1 MNDTNT
7 YPSIMSYGGD
17 NTGVKDNVA
26 AFAAV
31 VAACTPG
38 QVCVFF
44 PPGTYRFNT
53 QVTYEMPYEM
63 PASLTILGAGA
74 DVTNLIWPEGSGI
87 EVTFVSQYN
96 SVHIRDLSLLTS
108 AAGAGAAL
116 YLNQT
121 ASVSNPANSA
131 PSDITNVTCRGSG
144 GYGNLDYWG
153 SGVTVYGVSNVTFQ
167 GLNVVG
173 SGGSGW
179 STVGTGVILE
189 GSPSVIAAV
198 AFNFANCTLN
208 YVGTGIQYESN
219 VQGVAVI
226 SCNFTGN
233 SNGIVALS
241 GSINLDQ
248 LSVSASQFNCSLY
261 GILTQVAISNTSLA
275 GGNLF
280 IVPGGGVA
288 VFLQAAN
295 IFAIVGNSIN
305 SAGGSGPQN
314 GFVIGPNG
322 SNGVIT
328 GNSIDSMNGSG
339 IWLQPGSSAV
349 NVQSN
354 CYSDNGV
361 ANVTNQGTGNTV
373 GGGSQ

>member
-1 MNDTNT
+1 ML
-7 YPSIMSYGGD
+7 
-17 NTGVKDNVA
+17 A
-26 AFAAV
+26 
-31 VAACTPG
+31 PG
-38 QVCVFF
+38 
-44 PPGTYRFNT
+44 Y
-53 QVTYEMPYEM
+53 
-63 PASLTILGAGA
+63 
-74 DVTNLIWPEGSGI
+74 
-87 EVTFVSQYN
+87 
-96 SVHIRDLSLLTS
+96 
-108 AAGAGAAL
+108 
-116 YLNQT
+116 
-121 ASVSNPANSA
+121 
-131 PSDITNVTCRGSG
+131 
-144 GYGNLDYWG
+144 
-153 SGVTVYGVSNVTFQ
+153 
-167 GLNVVG
+167 
-173 SGGSGW
+173 
-179 STVGTGVILE
+179 
-189 GSPSVIAAV
+189 
-198 AFNFANCTLN
+198 
-208 YVGTGIQYESN
+208 

-261 GILTQVAISNTSLA
+261 GILTEVAISNTSLV

-305 SAGGSGPQN
+305 SGGNATSPKSEPQN

-339 IWLQPGSSAV
+339 IWLQAGSSAV

-354 CYSDNGV
+354 CYSSNGV
-361 ANVTNQGTGNTV
+361 AVTNQGTGNTV

>member
-1 MNDTNT
+1 LKDGRIVNSAAIPEATREGLALMNDTNT

-31 VAACTPG
+31 VAAYTPG

-53 QVTYEMPYEM
+53 QLTYEMPTDS
-63 PASLTILGAGA
+63 ASLTILGAGA
-74 DVTNLIWPEGSGI
+74 DVTNLIWPEGGGI

-131 PSDITNVTCRGSG
+131 PSDITNVTCRGSD
-144 GYGNLDYWG
+144 GYDISYYWG

-173 SGGSGW
+173 SGSGW

-208 YVGTGIQYESN
+208 YVGTGI
-219 VQGVAVI
+219 
-226 SCNFTGN
+226 C
-233 SNGIVALS
+233 S
-241 GSINLDQ
+241 GSCRDI
-248 LSVSASQFNCSLY
+248 
-261 GILTQVAISNTSLA
+261 
-275 GGNLF
+275 
-280 IVPGGGVA
+280 
-288 VFLQAAN
+288 
-295 IFAIVGNSIN
+295 
-305 SAGGSGPQN
+305 
-314 GFVIGPNG
+314 
-322 SNGVIT
+322 
-328 GNSIDSMNGSG
+328 M
-339 IWLQPGSSAV
+339 
-349 NVQSN
+349 
-354 CYSDNGV
+354 
-361 ANVTNQGTGNTV
+361 
-373 GGGSQ
+373 